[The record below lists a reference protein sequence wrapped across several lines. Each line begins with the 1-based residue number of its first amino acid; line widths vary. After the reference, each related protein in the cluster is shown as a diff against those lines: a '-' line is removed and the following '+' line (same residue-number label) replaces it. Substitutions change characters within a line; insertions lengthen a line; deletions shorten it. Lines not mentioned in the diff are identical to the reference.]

1 MKRAIV
7 YALIVGV
14 VLLAFAVLGSTVGI
28 QARTGECPEGTVDCG
43 ASYSY
48 SPIFWLPMIAI
59 VGGFSSNIW
68 PGAGT
73 SFQPILF
80 ASLAYWFVMAN
91 IIAFTVTKIFHRSLE

>member
-14 VLLAFAVLGSTVGI
+14 VLLAFAVLGSTIGI
-28 QARTGECPEGTVDCG
+28 QARTGECPEGTVDCS
-43 ASYSY
+43 ASYTY

-59 VGGFSSNIW
+59 EDGFSSNIW

-73 SFQPILF
+73 TFQPILF
-80 ASLAYWFVMAN
+80 AALGYWFVVAN
-91 IIAFTVTKIFHRSLE
+91 IIAFAITRFIKKP